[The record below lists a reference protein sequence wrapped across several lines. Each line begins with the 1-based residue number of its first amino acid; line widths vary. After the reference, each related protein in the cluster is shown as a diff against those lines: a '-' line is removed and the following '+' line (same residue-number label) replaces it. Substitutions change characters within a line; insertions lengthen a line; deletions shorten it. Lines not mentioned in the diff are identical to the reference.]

1 MENSFIRDQWLYFWG
16 NFFFF
21 KEVTFKITFRQQNL
35 RDHRQILRLLLSE
48 FKQIN

>member
-1 MENSFIRDQWLYFWG
+1 MENSFIRDQRLYFWVK
-16 NFFFF
+16 FFF